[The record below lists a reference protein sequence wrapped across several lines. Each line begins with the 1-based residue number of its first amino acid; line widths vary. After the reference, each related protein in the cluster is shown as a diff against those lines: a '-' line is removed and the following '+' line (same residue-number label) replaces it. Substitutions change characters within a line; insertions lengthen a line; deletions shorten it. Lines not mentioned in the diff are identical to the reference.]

1 MTVICSR
8 AQRSENNRLSSELM
22 RIVIV
27 ESGSLPTAVT
37 AQPERFPV
45 VSFLASADAF
55 RSLEMRDSSIS
66 SASLRRNYNVINK
79 ANPGLKRKSQ
89 TQERCGARGVVS
101 PVRQKSGITYTR
113 LFSPAALAHQGR
125 KGAAL
130 TIPLLPPRARERGAE
145 KLPHTP
151 KRRLFQEVQRQV
163 CASPGAP
170 FDATSRDEPVRRHL
184 T

>member
-1 MTVICSR
+1 M
-8 AQRSENNRLSSELM
+8 
-22 RIVIV
+22 
-27 ESGSLPTAVT
+27 
-37 AQPERFPV
+37 
-45 VSFLASADAF
+45 
-55 RSLEMRDSSIS
+55 
-66 SASLRRNYNVINK
+66 
-79 ANPGLKRKSQ
+79 
-89 TQERCGARGVVS
+89 
-101 PVRQKSGITYTR
+101 RQKSGITYTR
-113 LFSPAALAHQGR
+113 LFSPDALAHQGR

-184 T
+184 TGTDRRGLLAESEIQDGSRGKIC